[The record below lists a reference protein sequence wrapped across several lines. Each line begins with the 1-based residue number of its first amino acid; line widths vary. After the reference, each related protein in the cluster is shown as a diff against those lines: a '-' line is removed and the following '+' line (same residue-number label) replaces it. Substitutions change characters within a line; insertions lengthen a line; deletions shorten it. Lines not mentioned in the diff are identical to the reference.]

1 VIMRT
6 DIYTRV
12 PIIEETEE
20 HILLDAIGG
29 RWTCRWII
37 DRSVNSRFGETIDA
51 ALANALLPIRT
62 ILDLRSGSNDPPA
75 PLKRVKDDAGLVYDL
90 NPSGRP
96 VLSAPDFSSWEADG
110 KVYFQGVVRSMDELK
125 ALTKRQR
132 KRHNIP
138 FEEIAR
144 QTQEEHKF
152 APALNL
158 GIQLDSDACR
168 CVAKMVCNLFGTTHA
183 EPFLRD
189 EFNPIRDFVHK
200 GMGNVRDFVQINV
213 TPVSIDA
220 ASALGPLDHLLL
232 VRGDAMTGEVR
243 ALVALYKHIQF
254 IVQLGRTTLDRDV
267 VLSYRLDQIGREARK
282 HDLQDLALI
291 VPPLKQVTALQVE
304 TATVAAFSTL
314 FEKIHEL
321 QEQRRRAEIVQ
332 QSITEWSESL
342 GEGTVITEEDIRR
355 ISRTISDR
363 ILEPL
368 FRHPH

>member
-1 VIMRT
+1 MRT

-90 NPSGRP
+90 NPGGRP

-132 KRHNIP
+132 KRYNIP

-243 ALVALYKHIQF
+243 ALVSLYKHLQF